1 MQAVSATPP
10 DPPPFRDAVHAALRL
25 WHKDDDDHSP
35 LDSLFLYRLRR
46 RRAASNHQ
54 ATNEVLYE
62 GLESLAL
69 RYPAS
74 AAVLRMRFL
83 DHQLAHAVANQLN
96 VAESTVYA
104 TQKDAL
110 DRLADTLL
118 TLDQQA
124 RATRQSKVEG
134 RLEPLSFGDLVGIDG
149 HVASLSKTL
158 LTEGPPFLL
167 ALEGIGGIGKSALAD
182 ALLRH
187 ALSYATFDDFGWV
200 TARQV
205 SFLGGGIRP
214 VAKPALTAEALIEAL
229 LAQLTADEP
238 LPGALT
244 PPQALEALQA
254 RLQQP
259 HLIVVDNLE
268 TVLDIEHLLPVL
280 RRLAGPS
287 KFVLTSR
294 HSLFFEPGLRHFVVP
309 ELAPQDALLL
319 LRREAG
325 LRCLGAITAASDDAL
340 QPIYQTVGGN
350 PLALKLVIGLS
361 CALSLDEVLANLAAV
376 RGRKAEDLH
385 NYVYRCS
392 WEQLDQ
398 PAHEVL
404 LAMLLIAPRGGVKE
418 DLVAITHLAPA
429 EVGDALETLAAL
441 NLVDYAQGDLHGK
454 RYAIHQLTR
463 RFLEHQVLGW
473 RH

>member
-1 MQAVSATPP
+1 
-10 DPPPFRDAVHAALRL
+10 
-25 WHKDDDDHSP
+25 
-35 LDSLFLYRLRR
+35 
-46 RRAASNHQ
+46 
-54 ATNEVLYE
+54 
-62 GLESLAL
+62 LESLAL
-69 RYPAS
+69 RFPDS
-74 AAVLRMRFL
+74 ATVLRLRFL
-83 DHQLAHAVANQLN
+83 DHQLAHGVANQLN

-104 TQKDAL
+104 LQKDAL

-118 TLDQQA
+118 MLDQQA
-124 RATRQSKVEG
+124 RATRRNKVEG
-134 RLEPLSFGDLVGIDG
+134 RLEPPNHGELVGVDG
-149 HVASLSKTL
+149 HVESLSKTL
-158 LTEGPPFLL
+158 LTSGPPFMI
-167 ALEGIGGIGKSALAD
+167 ALEGLGGIGKSALAD
-182 ALLRH
+182 ALLRRV
-187 ALSYATFDDFGWV
+187 LSYATFDDFGWV

-214 VAKPALTAEALIEAL
+214 VAKPALTAEALIETL
-229 LAQLTADEP
+229 LTQLTADDL

-294 HSLFFEPGLRHFVVP
+294 QSLFFEPGLRHFVVP
-309 ELAPQDALLL
+309 ELSAQDALLL

-325 LRCLGAITAASDDAL
+325 LRCLDAIASASDDAL

-361 CALSLDEVLANLAAV
+361 CALSLGEVLANLAAA
-376 RGRKAEDLH
+376 RGRKAEDLYS
-385 NYVYRCS
+385 YVYRCS

-404 LAMLLIAPRGGVKE
+404 LAMLLIAPQGGDKE
-418 DLVAITHLAPA
+418 DLVAITHLDPI
-429 EVGDALETLAAL
+429 VVDDALEMLAAL
-441 NLVDYAQGDLHGK
+441 NLVDYTQGDLHGK
-454 RYAIHQLTR
+454 RYSIHQLTR

-473 RH
+473 RD

>member
-1 MQAVSATPP
+1 MQAASATPP
-10 DPPPFRDAVHAALRL
+10 DPPPLRDAVHSALRL
-25 WHKDDDDHSP
+25 WHKDDSDISP

-46 RRAASNHQ
+46 RQAGSNRQ
-54 ATNEVLYE
+54 ATNEVLLE

-69 RYPAS
+69 RFPES
-74 AAVLRMRFL
+74 AAVLRLRFL
-83 DHQLAHAVANQLN
+83 DHQLANAVANQLN

-104 TQKDAL
+104 MQKDAL
-110 DRLADTLL
+110 DRLAETLL
-118 TLDQQA
+118 LLDHQA
-124 RATRQSKVEG
+124 RAARRSKIEG
-134 RLEPLSFGDLVGIDG
+134 RLEPPTHGELIGVEG
-149 HVASLSKTL
+149 HVETLSQSL
-158 LTEGPPFLL
+158 LTEGPPYLL
-167 ALEGIGGIGKSALAD
+167 ALEGLGGIGKSALAD

-187 ALSYATFDDFGWV
+187 VLSFAAFDDFGWV

-205 SFLGGGIRP
+205 SFAGGGIRP
-214 VAKPALTAEALIEAL
+214 VARPALTSDALIEAL
-229 LAQLTADEP
+229 LTQLTAGESQP
-238 LPGALT
+238 AKLT
-244 PPQALEALQA
+244 PPQALEALHA

-294 HSLFFEPGLRHFVVP
+294 QSLFFEPGLRHFVVP
-309 ELAPQDALLL
+309 ELSAQDALLL
-319 LRREAG
+319 LRREAS
-325 LRCLGAITAASDDAL
+325 LRCLDAIAAASDDAL

-361 CALSLDEVLANLAAV
+361 CALSLGEVLANLAAA
-376 RGRKAEDLH
+376 RGRKAEELY

-398 PAHEVL
+398 PAREVL
-404 LAMLLIAPRGGVKE
+404 LAMLLIAPQGGVKE
-418 DLVAITHLAPA
+418 DLIAITHLDPA
-429 EVGDALETLAAL
+429 VVGDALETLAAL
-441 NLVDYAQGDLHGK
+441 NLVDYTQGDLHGK
-454 RYAIHQLTR
+454 RYSIHQLTR